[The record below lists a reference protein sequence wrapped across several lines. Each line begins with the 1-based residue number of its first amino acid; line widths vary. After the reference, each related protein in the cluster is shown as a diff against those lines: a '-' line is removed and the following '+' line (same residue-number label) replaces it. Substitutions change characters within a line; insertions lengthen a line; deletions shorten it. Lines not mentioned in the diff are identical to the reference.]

1 MHKLLWFLA
10 GAVASYIASGY
21 VEGLVEDDSKEEPR
35 QAQGKEKA
43 QGAKA

>member
-1 MHKLLWFLA
+1 MNKWLWFLA

-21 VEGLVEDDSKEEPR
+21 VEGLLEEEPKAEPC

-43 QGAKA
+43 QGAEA

>member
-1 MHKLLWFLA
+1 MNKLLWFLA

-21 VEGLVEDDSKEEPR
+21 VEGLVEDDPKEEPR
-35 QAQGKEKA
+35 QTQDKEKA